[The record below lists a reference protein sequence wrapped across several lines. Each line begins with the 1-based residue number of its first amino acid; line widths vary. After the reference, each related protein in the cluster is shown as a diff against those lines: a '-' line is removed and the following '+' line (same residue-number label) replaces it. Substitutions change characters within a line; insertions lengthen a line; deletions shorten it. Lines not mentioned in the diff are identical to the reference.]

1 MKIEVSEIVGEYA
14 IGVEDGKKLY
24 EFICFHL
31 SSGQEI
37 ELDFK
42 FTNEQIQILQDS
54 NFEKITE
61 IVYQPQAV
69 FK

>member
-1 MKIEVSEIVGEYA
+1 VPYLFFINEEEIVSTLEETLKA
-14 IGVEDGKKLY
+14 QKD
-24 EFICFHL
+24 
-31 SSGQEI
+31 
-37 ELDFK
+37 
-42 FTNEQIQILQDS
+42 N